1 MLFLKRRYTCFKN
14 NNLWIILNL
23 LHALWIWANNF
34 RKMIDRINNIPTFHS
49 FPWLSRKKIKNRPVN
64 NKLQTGILGIS
75 LFGKPGNYLAGNKFR
90 DFWLFSQPQNTSRV
104 WDSIFPNIWLKYDID
119 TRISHISI
127 SGNEIRVSVTYLVT
141 ITLINNRKKNDIQG
155 DFRFLILLKSRN

>member
-64 NKLQTGILGIS
+64 NKLQLQLQLGFWEYLCSENQEITLRVISFEIFDYFRNHKIPAEFGILFFLIFDWSMILIPVSRIS
-75 LFGKPGNYLAGNKFR
+75 LFLATK
-90 DFWLFSQPQNTSRV
+90 LE
-104 WDSIFPNIWLKYDID
+104 FP
-119 TRISHISI
+119 
-127 SGNEIRVSVTYLVT
+127 
-141 ITLINNRKKNDIQG
+141 
-155 DFRFLILLKSRN
+155 